1 MPILWSYCKD
11 IGLETTYF
19 TSLLNYWAVYT
30 YARLVKTK
38 MSSVSRPFCLRLSV
52 RPPAFPSHRVSYLY
66 YLLILV
72 YASPRVNI
80 NDSGEGITFVG
91 SILHS
96 SLMYILPSILRSI
109 ERKVLRRVVCPEED
123 KNEIKQNKT
132 KQTCEVAVGYPRR
145 AQAGASRRPKRVG
158 PTDNTGKRSVRD
170 LC

>member
-1 MPILWSYCKD
+1 MLCMPILWSYCKD

-109 ERKVLRRVVCPEED
+109 EREVLRRVVCPEED

-132 KQTCEVAVGYPRR
+132 NLR
-145 AQAGASRRPKRVG
+145 SRGGISAEG
-158 PTDNTGKRSVRD
+158 PGRGFSSSREGGPNRQHR
-170 LC
+170 